1 MPDRALKS
9 NFQAGSSLLEL
20 VAVLALIAIISAFS
34 VPSLQSMLLSY
45 RLNSAARAM
54 LVDFQ
59 FALRIAQNSGTWVSL
74 CISDDQKSCALAGD
88 LYNWQ
93 RGWIIFKDPKA
104 NFSVESANILKK
116 RSGFDSS
123 ISHISGRNIKN
134 AMRLSGT
141 RRFGT
146 TAGTGLP
153 NGRMMFCSTS
163 NKHQQIDLIV
173 NIFGEAR
180 LEKQKILCQ
189 SIV

>member
-1 MPDRALKS
+1 MPERVIKS

-20 VAVLALIAIISAFS
+20 VTVLSLIAIISAFS
-34 VPSLQSMLLSY
+34 VPNLQGMILSY

-54 LVDFQ
+54 LIDFQ

-74 CISDDQKSCALAGD
+74 CISDDQKSCAFDGD

-104 NFSVESANILKK
+104 NFSVDSANILKR
-116 RSGFDSS
+116 RSGFGSS
-123 ISHISGRNIKN
+123 ISHIAGRNIKN

-141 RRFGT
+141 RRFGA

-163 NKHQQIDLIV
+163 NKHQQTDLIV

-180 LEKQKILCQ
+180 LEKQKNLCK
-189 SIV
+189 SII